1 MVSYSVYLIHTEPIF
16 GGTLAANCTI
26 KKKIENKLSNQGVSG
41 PLSGA
46 SSFSGHYLVWIV
58 QLDVAV

>member
-46 SSFSGHYLVWIV
+46 SSFSGHYLV
-58 QLDVAV
+58 

>member
-1 MVSYSVYLIHTEPIF
+1 MVSYSVYLILTEPIF

-26 KKKIENKLSNQGVSG
+26 KQKKIENKLSNQGVSG

-46 SSFSGHYLVWIV
+46 SSFSGALSRINC
-58 QLDVAV
+58 AA